1 MSDAEAPRPGAAQ
14 DESQIQAL
22 FDCMPQLGWA
32 AYPDGWIY
40 YYNRPWYEYTGST
53 PEDMAGWKWQQVH
66 NPELLPLV
74 LKRWRHSIATGEP
87 FEMAFQLRRHDGVL
101 RWFLTRVNPM
111 RDERGTLIRWVGIN
125 TDIDE
130 QKRAEEAAAAASRAK
145 DEFLAMLGHELRNPL
160 APIVTALKLMELKG
174 GDVFQRERTVITRQA
189 AHLSRLIDDLLDVS
203 RFLRG
208 TVDLR
213 QERVDLEQVMVQA
226 SEMVASLLERER
238 HALEIDVPH
247 GLTLNGDSARLK
259 QVMVNLLTNAAKY
272 TPPGGRIAVAVTAT
286 AQQVTIRVRD
296 NGIGIDAALLPRLF
310 EPFVQKRQPLARSE
324 GGLGLGLA
332 IVQTIVTAH
341 GGQVEAFSDGEG
353 QGSEFVV
360 RLPGLLSADD
370 PVPAIAAPAITAP
383 LRPDRSRRILIVDDN
398 VDAAQSLAA
407 AIEQVG
413 HSAHVAY
420 DAASALAAAEVFSP
434 EIALLDLGLPE
445 MDGYELARRL
455 RQHPRLRG
463 VLICAVTGYGRES
476 DRERTAA
483 AGFDHHFVKPV
494 DLDVLLEVIETHAPA
509 GGE

>member
-1 MSDAEAPRPGAAQ
+1 MSDAEIQRSEAAQ
-14 DESQIQAL
+14 NELQLQAL

-53 PEDMAGWKWQQVH
+53 AEDMAGWKWQQVH

-101 RWFLTRVNPM
+101 RWFLTRINPM
-111 RDERGTLIRWVGIN
+111 RDEQGTLVRWVGIN

-130 QKRAEEAAAAASRAK
+130 QKRAEETAAAASRAK

-174 GDVFQRERTVITRQA
+174 GDAFQHERTIITRQT
-189 AHLSRLIDDLLDVS
+189 AHLSRLVDDLLDVS

-208 TVDLR
+208 TVEIR
-213 QERVDLEQVMVQA
+213 RERVDLEQVIAQA
-226 SEMVASLLERER
+226 SEMVSPLLERER
-238 HALEIDVPH
+238 HALEIDVPR
-247 GLTLNGDSARLK
+247 GLTLTGDNARLT

-272 TPPGGRIAVAVTAT
+272 TPPDGRLAVAVTAT
-286 AQQVTIRVRD
+286 PLEVTIRVRD
-296 NGIGIDAALLPRLF
+296 NGIGIAAALLPRVF
-310 EPFVQKRQPLARSE
+310 QPFIQKRQPLARSE

-341 GGQVEAFSDGEG
+341 GGQIEAFSDGEG
-353 QGSEFVV
+353 HGSEFVV
-360 RLPGLLSADD
+360 RLPVVESAD
-370 PVPAIAAPAITAP
+370 VAAPAIAVP
-383 LRPDRSRRILIVDDN
+383 RRPGRSRRILVVDDN

-407 AIEQVG
+407 ALEQVG
-413 HSAHVAY
+413 HVSHVAY
-420 DAASALAAAEVFSP
+420 DAATALAAAEVFSP

-455 RQHPRLRG
+455 REHPRLRP

-483 AGFDHHFVKPV
+483 AGFQHHFVKPV
-494 DLDVLLEVIETHAPA
+494 DLDVLVKAIEAWAPA
-509 GGE
+509 GSE

>member
-1 MSDAEAPRPGAAQ
+1 MSDAETQRPEAAPNELQ
-14 DESQIQAL
+14 LQAL

-53 PEDMAGWKWQQVH
+53 AEDMAGWKWQQVH
-66 NPELLPLV
+66 NPDLLPLV

-101 RWFLTRVNPM
+101 RWFLTRINPM
-111 RDERGTLIRWVGIN
+111 RDEQGRLIRWVGIN

-130 QKRAEEAAAAASRAK
+130 QKRAEETAAAANRAK

-160 APIVTALKLMELKG
+160 APIVTALKLIELKG
-174 GDVFQRERTVITRQA
+174 GDAFERERTIIARQT

-208 TVDLR
+208 TVEIR
-213 QERVDLEQVMVQA
+213 HERVDVEQMIAQA
-226 SEMVASLLERER
+226 SEMVSPLMERKQ

-247 GLTLNGDSARLK
+247 GLSWTGDSVRLK
-259 QVMVNLLTNAAKY
+259 QVVVNLLTNAAKY
-272 TPPGGRIAVAVTAT
+272 TPTGGRIAVTVTAT
-286 AQQVTIRVRD
+286 AQELTIRVRD
-296 NGIGIDAALLPRLF
+296 NGIGIAAALKPRLF
-310 EPFVQKRQPLARSE
+310 QPFVQARQPLARSE

-332 IVQTIVTAH
+332 IVQAIVTAH

-353 QGSEFVV
+353 HGSDFVV
-360 RLPGLLSADD
+360 RLPVVESADAAA
-370 PVPAIAAPAITAP
+370 PPIAAPRLP
-383 LRPDRSRRILIVDDN
+383 GRSRRILVVDDN
-398 VDAAQSLAA
+398 VDAAQALAA

-413 HSAHVAY
+413 HVAHVAY
-420 DAASALAAAEVFSP
+420 DAVSALEAAEVFSP

-455 RQHPRLRG
+455 REHPRLRR
-463 VLICAVTGYGRES
+463 VLLCAVTGYGRES
-476 DRERTAA
+476 DRERTTA

-494 DLDVLLEVIETHAPA
+494 DLDVLLAAIETRAPA
-509 GGE
+509 DDE